1 MTGARP
7 ILLIDDSADVRSVLR
22 VGLESE
28 GYFVI
33 EAADGRE
40 SVRLY
45 REHRPALVLVDIVMP
60 EKDGI
65 ETVRE
70 ILAID
75 TDAVIF
81 TMTGKDG
88 AEDHN
93 EVASM
98 LGARRGFRKP
108 IRIDDLLAGI
118 RLHLRTPTARLEKV
132 YKEGVRITL
141 QDGPEEASS
150 LRAPGNGVALTPPSS
165 PPPLSPP

>member
-1 MTGARP
+1 MSVGSTA
-7 ILLIDDSADVRSVLR
+7 ILLIDDSPDVRSVLR
-22 VGLESE
+22 VALESE
-28 GYFVI
+28 GYFVL

-40 SVRLY
+40 GVRLY

-65 ETVRE
+65 ETVKE

-75 TDAVIF
+75 PDAVIF

-93 EVASM
+93 EVARM

-108 IRIDDLLAGI
+108 MQIGMLL
-118 RLHLRTPTARLEKV
+118 E
-132 YKEGVRITL
+132 TL
-141 QDGPEEASS
+141 QS
-150 LRAPGNGVALTPPSS
+150 LVQRAAAGGL
-165 PPPLSPP
+165 